1 MPPHG
6 TEDAGL
12 DEPVLARH
20 VHWERGRKRAA
31 DMQGAG
37 RVTERRADL
46 PLAHLLRNDEEEVR
60 KPNKLPLVRPPRRE
74 SEVALELPG
83 ERAECLG
90 APVVLQ
96 VELARS
102 AGMQVP
108 PEPVGL
114 DLGGPGADPVLR
126 PPGGKAMALVASGGL
141 GERAE
146 ERVHPE
152 AVGEQLVRS
161 VAVIGDPWKVRGP
174 DALGLSELGQ
184 AELGEEPARRGP
196 PLPTVKDEM
205 NPRSLSSFIR
215 C

>member
-46 PLAHLLRNDEEEVR
+46 PLAHLLRNDEAEVR

-83 ERAECLG
+83 ARA
-90 APVVLQ
+90 
-96 VELARS
+96 ARPS
-102 AGMQVP
+102 LVSNQHA
-108 PEPVGL
+108 EGL
-114 DLGGPGADPVLR
+114 PSP
-126 PPGGKAMALVASGGL
+126 K
-141 GERAE
+141 
-146 ERVHPE
+146 
-152 AVGEQLVRS
+152 
-161 VAVIGDPWKVRGP
+161 
-174 DALGLSELGQ
+174 
-184 AELGEEPARRGP
+184 